1 MNINE
6 RLILLI
12 ATLLKYPGVGYQ
24 QYDDDNQNHHNALL
38 ELQQKMNQL
47 GKTLG
52 KDINPSTA
60 TLRKDLTT
68 LRQWGLLEDRMY
80 RHGYYLGTAVID
92 KDELKILFDGLNS
105 QANNQGDPR
114 LRALYNKLE
123 KRLRGFALENDEDFF
138 YPVRQNLNRTIN
150 YTDPIDIKKHSGKN
164 DTLFHHINT
173 IEQAIVQGNALEII
187 LLRDPWNNWQQKI
200 FTVYPLQLIFYDIG
214 WYLAY
219 EDCESG
225 HLVINRI
232 NRYANHCLVIKELQ
246 RDIKLQYQQ
255 LQQVEKLLNNGW
267 GLNLGT
273 LAQQQNELAAVAQLI
288 RVKVRFYDFMISFIQ
303 EGDNRHPKQILK
315 PGPKDPLSGKLQYI
329 DYCLKLPERS
339 LPEFAIWVQRYMEYA
354 QIIQPETLV
363 TEALRKARNLVKR
376 YEQ

>member
-12 ATLLKYPGVGYQ
+12 ATLLKHPGVGYQ

-38 ELQQKMNQL
+38 ELQQKMNQI
-47 GKTLG
+47 GKALG

-60 TLRKDLTT
+60 TLRKDLTN

-80 RHGYYLGTAVID
+80 RHGYYLGTAVME
-92 KDELKILFDGLNS
+92 KAELKILFDGLNS
-105 QANNQGDPR
+105 QANKQGDPR

-150 YTDPIDIKKHSGKN
+150 YTDPVDIKKHSGRS

-173 IEQAIVQGNALEII
+173 IEQAVVQGNALEIM
-187 LLRDPWNNWQQKI
+187 LLSDPWNNWQQKI
-200 FTVYPLQLIFYDIG
+200 FKIYPLQLIFYEIG

-219 EDCESG
+219 EDCEDG

-273 LAQQQNELAAVAQLI
+273 LEQQQNELVAVAQLI
-288 RVKVRFYDFMISFIQ
+288 QVKVRFYDFMISFIQ

-315 PGPKDPLSGKLQYI
+315 PGPKDPHSGKLKYI

-354 QIIQPETLV
+354 QILQPETLV